1 MSAAS
6 RTGRW
11 CGWTSICPWPS
22 PAALA
27 AGILGCQRQISRPVD
42 TAKLLSEHHP
52 KLAMIVLLAGRDA
65 ISMSFRHDAIA
76 PAIRDRNPQVSSG
89 DESLCGL
96 EYRRATIAAALCR
109 GNYQRGLATSW
120 AAYFLLPDFLTALA
134 VFATLLLRLAFCFF
148 LLLRAFFFYPGRF
161 PLLVAF
167 L

>member
-1 MSAAS
+1 MLRRPPRSTRTDTLFPYTTLFRS

-11 CGWTSICPWPS
+11 CGWTSIFPCRS

-27 AGILGCQRQISRPVD
+27 AGTLEGQRQISRPVD
-42 TAKLLSEHHP
+42 TAKLLSEQHP

-109 GNYQRGLATSW
+109 GK
-120 AAYFLLPDFLTALA
+120 
-134 VFATLLLRLAFCFF
+134 RLEERSVGKECG
-148 LLLRAFFFYPGRF
+148 GR
-161 PLLVAF
+161 
-167 L
+167 